1 MKPLRTSE
9 WVPISYFG
17 YTTLLAA
24 IRIPASTWKAVAM
37 LAVVTALI
45 AILAH
50 GESVARGVARDFAPI
65 LFTLA
70 AFRQM
75 DWFAPAMQDHHLE
88 KTWIVWDRALLD
100 QYHLRAAIESLGLVG
115 PAYLELCYVLVY
127 GAAPIAVAILFR
139 QGARARANTLWLA
152 YLAGTLGAYALFPY
166 FPSDPPRT
174 VFPGT
179 DGPQVTTFLRS
190 LNLWIVGNYGI
201 HTSVF
206 PSAHVSSVFSAAWGL
221 LAALPSRRRY
231 GVGMAA
237 YGASVA
243 VATVYGR
250 YHYTAD
256 VVAGF
261 AASGLAVVA
270 LLLARRNWEGIK
282 KCVTG

>member
-1 MKPLRTSE
+1 MRLRSSE
-9 WVPISYFG
+9 WALIAYFA
-17 YTTLLAA
+17 YTFLLAA
-24 IRIPASTWKAVAM
+24 IRIPASAWKAALVLALVTALLAM
-37 LAVVTALI
+37 LARSA
-45 AILAH
+45 
-50 GESVARGVARDFAPI
+50 SVARDLAPV

-75 DWFAPAMQDHHLE
+75 DWFAPVLQDHHLE
-88 KTWIVWDRALLD
+88 RVWIVWDRALLD
-100 QYHLRAAIESLGLVG
+100 HYHLRAAIESLGLAG
-115 PAYLELCYVLVY
+115 PAYLELCYLLVY

-139 QGARARANTLWLA
+139 QGARARVDTWWLA

-174 VFPGT
+174 VFPGA
-179 DGPQVTTFLRS
+179 DGPHVTTFLRS

-221 LAALPSRRRY
+221 LAALPSRRRF
-231 GVGMAA
+231 GLGMAI

-243 VATVYGR
+243 IATIYGR
-250 YHYTAD
+250 YHYAAD
-256 VVAGF
+256 VAAGL

-270 LLLARRNWEGIK
+270 LLAARRK
-282 KCVTG
+282 